1 MGRNSS
7 AESSFG
13 MGLSTFTRYIR
24 LYFFAGYLRLAMFK
38 ILTSKDFWQGLWV
51 YLTSY
56 IPNRLWV
63 STFLIFPTSLCGVV
77 VFRFAP
83 ALPPSAFRLPPP
95 RRLVLAFHISHTN
108 SSHSTQLTHQLT
120 PHMALTPTHHTALSS
135 HHTHHTHL
143 TPHMALTPTH
153 HTALS
158 SHHTHHTHL
167 TPHMALTPTHHT
179 CQAKCGG
186 MWRRSTQSL
195 LAELLRAWSP
205 LAVVWQAQYTEP
217 SGGAAARVGVAG
229 VALGDMDLRF
239 AWQAWHLVTSTLQ
252 ASPSL
257 WNTTLSHT
265 HTLCHAQSFT
275 SLSHAALSHAT
286 LSNTTLSHTTF
297 SHTSLSHTTLSP
309 TAVSHTQNFV
319 THKFVTHTQL
329 CHTQSLSHTTLS
341 HTAFSH
347 TTLSPTTLSHTI
359 FHTTLYNF
367 VTDNLSHTQL
377 CHTQSFT
384 HTTLSQTIFH
394 THTQLF
400 HSQLFTHNSFT
411 HTTFS
416 HNSSHRNRTLKWLTI
431 HHLLCLFFFLRATAT
446 TFSDYWKKLTC
457 GAIRSFYYNIP
468 H

>member
-77 VFRFAP
+77 VFSLCTR
-83 ALPPSAFRLPPP
+83 PSAFRLPPP

-205 LAVVWQAQYTEP
+205 LAVVWQAQYNRAFWRSCCARGRGRRGTWRHGP
-217 SGGAAARVGVAG
+217 SFCVAG
-229 VALGDMDLRF
+229 VALGDIHAASESISLKYD
-239 AWQAWHLVTSTLQ
+239 LVTHTHFVTH
-252 ASPSL
+252 
-257 WNTTLSHT
+257 NLSHLSLTCSFIARNFVKHNSFAHNFFT
-265 HTLCHAQSFT
+265 HI
-275 SLSHAALSHAT
+275 SLTH
-286 LSNTTLSHTTF
+286 
-297 SHTSLSHTTLSP
+297 
-309 TAVSHTQNFV
+309 NFV
-319 THKFVTHTQL
+319 THSCVTHTKLCHPQVCHTHTQL

-394 THTQLF
+394 TH
-400 HSQLFTHNSFT
+400 NSFT
-411 HTTFS
+411 HNFLHTTLSRTQLS
-416 HNSSHRNRTLKWLTI
+416 HTTLHIEIGL
-431 HHLLCLFFFLRATAT
+431 
-446 TFSDYWKKLTC
+446 
-457 GAIRSFYYNIP
+457 
-468 H
+468 